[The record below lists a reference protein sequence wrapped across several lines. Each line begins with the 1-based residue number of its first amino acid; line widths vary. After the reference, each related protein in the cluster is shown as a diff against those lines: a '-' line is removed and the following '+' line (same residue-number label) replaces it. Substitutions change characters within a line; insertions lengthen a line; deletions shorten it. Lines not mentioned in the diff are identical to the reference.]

1 MPESS
6 RQGIDAVAVCHVL
19 DLPRSIW
26 FVKPPQ
32 NLTNRPVLCG
42 VGAGEILAEIGSRGA
57 KLRCVSSLSGYSK
70 IAS

>member
-1 MPESS
+1 
-6 RQGIDAVAVCHVL
+6 
-19 DLPRSIW
+19 
-26 FVKPPQ
+26 VKPPQ
-32 NLTNRPVLCG
+32 NLTNRPVLCR